1 MASTI
6 PSDIP
11 AFHLHDNIDFVGSS
25 RVSVHVLRT
34 EEGLVV
40 IDTGYPD
47 MLDQIVA
54 SMNALGLDPR
64 DICAIIHSHG
74 HIDHFGCT
82 ARLKQMSGAT
92 TYISRAD
99 NDIANGTLD
108 LSWAK
113 ELNYDRLPPFDCDVL
128 LSDGDVLTF
137 GSTSV
142 RFVSAPG
149 HTMGTMAMFVTTPD
163 GTVAAMHG
171 GVGLNSMTREFLNAY
186 GLSLDC
192 REQFRQGLHRL
203 MDEKVDLV
211 LGNHP
216 QQNDTAGKRARL
228 ASGEKN
234 VLDATEWQ
242 RFLAATEHQLDNML
256 VKEQTN
262 A

>member
-1 MASTI
+1 MAS
-6 PSDIP
+6 DIA

-47 MLDQIVA
+47 MLEQIME
-54 SMNALGLDPR
+54 SMGELGLDPK

-82 ARLKQMSGAT
+82 AQLKQLSGAK
-92 TYISRAD
+92 TYISRMD
-99 NDIANGTLD
+99 NDIVNGTLD

-113 ELNYDRLPPFDCDVL
+113 ELKYDRLPPFDCDVL
-128 LSDGDVLTF
+128 LDDGDVLTF
-137 GSTSV
+137 GSTTV

-149 HTMGTMAMFVTTPD
+149 HTAGTMAIFVTTPD

-171 GVGLNSMTREFLNAY
+171 GVGLNSMTRSFLNAY

-203 MDEKVDLV
+203 MDERVDLV

-216 QQNDTAGKRARL
+216 GQNDTPGKRARL
-228 ASGEKN
+228 EAGEGN
-234 VLDATEWQ
+234 VLDATEWG
-242 RFLAATEHQLDNML
+242 RFLKATERGLDDML
-256 VKEQTN
+256 AKESN
-262 A
+262 